1 MLYISTKY
9 RYFSDVVTARL
20 TLLVNFRSI
29 NMGFGFLN
37 TEFYLGNDKLSYITN
52 QKVYQLHIDAVFDG
66 QIHRELFNVF
76 RISDEKRNYTLVD
89 FGIDNRRESML
100 K

>member
-1 MLYISTKY
+1 MFQ
-9 RYFSDVVTARL
+9 RRSDGS
-20 TLLVNFRSI
+20 VNFTREFSEYKH
-29 NMGFGFLN
+29 GFGFLN

-52 QKVYQLHIDAVFDG
+52 QKAYQLHIDAVFDG
-66 QIHRELFNVF
+66 QIHRQLFNVF
-76 RISDEKRNYTLVD
+76 RLSDEKRNYTLVG